1 MDLPTK
7 RQIIKNSL
15 LHWRRMGTPYA
26 VKKMLENF
34 SKDAKVIEWFD
45 SEFGENA
52 APYFF
57 KLQLKELRDLED
69 SGETIMRLIDAVKNV
84 RSHLAA
90 FDFDLSKDVIDKLFV
105 GIVDLQQGNFYH
117 DINCNFEHDHKIY
130 LIHSNI
136 DSGEIKHD
144 LTFSNC
150 SGKSFLRAG
159 FIELVSGE
167 IKHLADFKIETD
179 DEWYRIWLAYIRSR
193 WKEFDSAVIHF
204 YRDDDEDDDDEEPI
218 ETEFNGNYLKLW
230 LSYHNS
236 DLSRLIVL
244 PFPRDDLTGTDI
256 NAVNVDGLFVKRGYL
271 SDKIYRA
278 VLVNKTRYKIEF

>member
-1 MDLPTK
+1 MTLETK
-7 RQIIKNSL
+7 RQIVANSIL
-15 LHWRRMGTPYA
+15 QWRKIGTAYA
-26 VKKMLENF
+26 VKKMLETF

-57 KLQLKELRDLED
+57 KLQLKELRDLDD
-69 SGETIMRLIDAVKNV
+69 SGQTILRLIDAVKNV

-105 GIVDLQQGNFYH
+105 GIVDLQQGNFHH
-117 DINCNFEHDHKIY
+117 DLTCDFEHDHKIY

-150 SGKSFLRAG
+150 SGTQILRAG
-159 FIELVSGE
+159 IIELVSGE
-167 IKHLADFKIETD
+167 IKHLADFKIESD
-179 DEWYRIWLAYIRSR
+179 DEWYRLWLSYIRSR
-193 WKEFDSAVIHF
+193 WKEFDSAVIKF
-204 YRDDDEDDDDEEPI
+204 YRDEEDDEDTEIDEEI
-218 ETEFNGNYLKLW
+218 FSGNFLKLY
-230 LSYHNS
+230 LNFHNS

-256 NAVNVDGLFVKRGYL
+256 NAVNIDGLFVKRGYL